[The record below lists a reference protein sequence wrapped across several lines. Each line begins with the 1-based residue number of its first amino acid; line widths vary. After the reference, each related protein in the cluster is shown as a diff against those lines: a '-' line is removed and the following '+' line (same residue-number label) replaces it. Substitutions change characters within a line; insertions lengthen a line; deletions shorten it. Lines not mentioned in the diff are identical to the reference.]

1 MIMEKLKELFFYWSL
16 ALVFMTLPFPKD
28 SLNSLSIIIL
38 TLAWLF
44 YKPFSE
50 KIKRLKKMALPFI
63 ISSSLFWLNLIGLF
77 YTDDLFLGMGVVQ
90 KNLPFLILSIVIFSS
105 DISKDSI
112 NYLFKIFS
120 ISVVAASLFAVSKAL
135 YFSIHNL
142 GDFFYYAEFSKLL
155 EIHTTYFALLL
166 VLALVYFLFQ
176 MRIKN
181 KSTFILYVTASV
193 FLLIMIYIVSSRISI
208 IALAVAFTVICLKEF
223 KNNNKVISI
232 LVLMCGLLLTVAYLF
247 SPNIQKRNTGNSD
260 FGMATP
266 NLSTRSLHW
275 QGVINTI
282 SSANPFLGLGTG
294 ATDES
299 LYNEYKE
306 LGFKEGYR
314 FKYNAHNQFLES
326 ALSFGLPGIIT
337 LITILSFFMFIS
349 YKDNDLFYL
358 TIALVFITFMMTES
372 ILERQ
377 KGIVVFALFFT
388 SCLVLKI
395 SKKEEISA

>member
-1 MIMEKLKELFFYWSL
+1 M
-16 ALVFMTLPFPKD
+16 
-28 SLNSLSIIIL
+28 
-38 TLAWLF
+38 
-44 YKPFSE
+44 
-50 KIKRLKKMALPFI
+50 
-63 ISSSLFWLNLIGLF
+63 
-77 YTDDLFLGMGVVQ
+77 
-90 KNLPFLILSIVIFSS
+90 
-105 DISKDSI
+105 
-112 NYLFKIFS
+112 
-120 ISVVAASLFAVSKAL
+120 
-135 YFSIHNL
+135 
-142 GDFFYYAEFSKLL
+142 
-155 EIHTTYFALLL
+155 
-166 VLALVYFLFQ
+166 
-176 MRIKN
+176 
-181 KSTFILYVTASV
+181 
-193 FLLIMIYIVSSRISI
+193 
-208 IALAVAFTVICLKEF
+208 
-223 KNNNKVISI
+223 
-232 LVLMCGLLLTVAYLF
+232 LLLTVAYLF